1 MLSYISIVLIAF
13 LLVYTGLYFLL
24 REHFYRTEEAQLLQ
38 KAEEI
43 ASAASRYF
51 NQEIDLDTLN
61 RLIAFQ
67 PGTPNERIWLV
78 FPDGQMVEYF
88 SRGPGRGRSLGNP
101 GGPGNTG
108 NMGNGNLGNNN
119 MGSNGHMGNLVGPR
133 VRFPQAEELSPLW
146 EGKTLVQRR
155 LKPPYPG
162 GTDEPQLSVAVPI
175 PQQTDP
181 ATIIGAVFIN
191 SPTADLSSLISS
203 TNRLIFFTLLI
214 SCGLALLLGYYL
226 ARYITRPLR
235 EMNRVALAMAQGEYY
250 QRVAAPTD
258 DELGE
263 LGGSLNHL
271 AKELNRAMTAA
282 EKLEQMRRD
291 FVANVSHELRAPLTL
306 VRGYTQVLSDP
317 ALVDSDRDKYL
328 QIIQEETLRME
339 RLITELL
346 DLSRL
351 ESGKAALEKEKVE
364 LYPLTVGLISRYESR
379 ARDQGLTIEL
389 EADPDLPAVL
399 GDGDRLE
406 QILIIFLDN
415 ALNYT
420 PAGGL
425 VQVALHARSDS
436 DACLTQQQQLP
447 FENLQQRTHQPPCQ
461 RPGEHQ
467 PQHRQP
473 HERPQS
479 RTHQMSHQRPQQ
491 HPKPRDHQ
499 YPYEQPREH
508 QPQCLQPQPAMVEIQ
523 IRDTGMG
530 IAAEDLPFI
539 WERFFKADKSRS
551 RSKDSTGLGLA
562 IARQLIEL
570 HGGSVSV
577 SSEIRQGTTFTFT
590 LPQA

>member
-108 NMGNGNLGNNN
+108 NMGNMGNGNLGNNN
-119 MGSNGHMGNLVGPR
+119 MGGNGHMGNLVGPR

-181 ATIIGAVFIN
+181 DKIIGAVFIN
-191 SPTADLSSLISS
+191 SPTADLSGLISS
-203 TNRLIFFTLLI
+203 TNRLIFYTLLI

-226 ARYITRPLR
+226 SRYITRPLR

-271 AKELNRAMTAA
+271 AKELDRAMTAA

-436 DACLTQQQQLP
+436 DACLTQQQQSHP
-447 FENLQQRTHQPPCQ
+447 SR
-461 RPGEHQ
+461 EHQ
-467 PQHRQP
+467 QQS
-473 HERPQS
+473 HE
-479 RTHQMSHQRPQQ
+479 HEMSHQRPQ
-491 HPKPRDHQ
+491 PRVHQ
-499 YPYEQPREH
+499 TSHKRPLPREH
-508 QPQCLQPQPAMVEIQ
+508 QPQCLQPQPVVEIK

-551 RSKDSTGLGLA
+551 RAKESTGLGLA

-570 HGGSVSV
+570 HGGNISV
-577 SSEIRQGTTFTFT
+577 SSEIGQGTTFTFT